1 MVSTAWSLCLKIFDD
16 SVINVYFIQNALGSV
31 FTCRADHF
39 SNLQQLTKWWQ
50 HTYRDIPSAWKR
62 LGRAK
67 VNFPNV
73 DFVNR
78 CFRFQV
84 INREPVLLRGEIVKS
99 VQVVDP
105 LETFG
110 LFSVQNFAVT
120 EFCEDCQVLKVSLHL
135 VISEAL
141 GPHGLCGAPLRIE
154 RAGFKPW
161 PRHCVLFSQFLTPP
175 RYVNGYRRN

>member
-1 MVSTAWSLCLKIFDD
+1 MFLYSSIQNVVCISFLLFKMHLAMGVPVKQAI
-16 SVINVYFIQNALGSV
+16 SVIYNSLRYDDNTHIVTFHLREKDWDELKSTSQMWISSTDL
-31 FTCRADHF
+31 
-39 SNLQQLTKWWQ
+39 
-50 HTYRDIPSAWKR
+50 
-62 LGRAK
+62 
-67 VNFPNV
+67 
-73 DFVNR
+73 
-78 CFRFQV
+78 FQV